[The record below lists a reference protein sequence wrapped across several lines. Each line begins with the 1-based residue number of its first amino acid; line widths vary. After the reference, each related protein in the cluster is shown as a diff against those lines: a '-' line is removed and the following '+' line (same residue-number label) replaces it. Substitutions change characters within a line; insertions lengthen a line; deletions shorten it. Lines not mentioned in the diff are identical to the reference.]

1 MVEMS
6 DEVIVAEGLRKRFK
20 HTEALRGLDL
30 SVPAGTVCGLLGPN
44 GAGKTTAVRILAT
57 LTRPDSGRARVAGY
71 DVVRDAASVRGLIG
85 LAGQHAAVDEKLSG
99 RDNLRMFG
107 RLYHLPGRLARK
119 RADELLDQFSLA
131 GAADRVV
138 KGYSGGMRRK
148 LDLAASLIVAPPVL
162 FMDEPTTG
170 LDPRSRADIWAGIS
184 ELARTGTTVLL
195 TTQYMDEADQ
205 LAAQIAVVDAGRV
218 IASGT
223 PGQLKAA
230 IGGALTVVVADAAAL
245 GTAAS
250 LLQRMTGADP
260 VTEPGHRQ
268 VSVAVASDAVTLAG
282 VAVQLS
288 QAGVEAED
296 IALRR
301 PTLDDVFLR
310 LTGSS
315 LDDAG
320 SPGHGSSPGDDAS
333 PGDDGYTARAETAG
347 TAA

>member
-1 MVEMS
+1 
-6 DEVIVAEGLRKRFK
+6 
-20 HTEALRGLDL
+20 
-30 SVPAGTVCGLLGPN
+30 
-44 GAGKTTAVRILAT
+44 
-57 LTRPDSGRARVAGY
+57 
-71 DVVRDAASVRGLIG
+71 VVRDAACVRGLIG

-107 RLYHLPGRLARK
+107 RLYHLPGRLARQ

-131 GAADRVV
+131 EAADRVV

-170 LDPRSRADIWAGIS
+170 LDPRSRADIWAGIR

-230 IGGALTVVVADAAAL
+230 IGGSLTVVVADGAAL
-245 GTAAS
+245 GTAAR

-260 VTEPGHRQ
+260 VTDPDHRQ
-268 VSVAVASDAVTLAG
+268 VSVAVAGDAVTLAG
-282 VAVQLS
+282 VAVGLS

-296 IALRR
+296 VALRR

-315 LDDAG
+315 LEDGG
-320 SPGHGSSPGDDAS
+320 SPGEGDYA
-333 PGDDGYTARAETAG
+333 AQAETAG

>member
-1 MVEMS
+1 MAEMS
-6 DEVIVAEGLRKRFK
+6 DDVVVAEGLRKRFK

-30 SVPAGTVCGLLGPN
+30 TVTAGTVCGLLGPN

-71 DVVRDAASVRGLIG
+71 DVVRDAARVRGLIG

-99 RDNLRMFG
+99 RDNLRLFG
-107 RLYHLPGRLARK
+107 RLYHLPGRLARR

-131 GAADRVV
+131 EAADRVV

-184 ELARTGTTVLL
+184 ELARGGTTVLL

-230 IGGALTVVVADAAAL
+230 IDGALTVVVADGAAL
-245 GTAAS
+245 GAAAS
-250 LLQRMTGADP
+250 LLQRMTGSDP
-260 VTEPGHRQ
+260 VTDPDHRQ

-282 VAVQLS
+282 VAVELS
-288 QAGVEAED
+288 HAGVEAED

-320 SPGHGSSPGDDAS
+320 SPGNGASPGHGAS
-333 PGDDGYTARAETAG
+333 PGDNYAAQAETAG

>member
-1 MVEMS
+1 MMKMS
-6 DEVIVAEGLRKRFK
+6 DEVIVAEGLRKRFR

-30 SVPAGTVCGLLGPN
+30 SVPTGTVCGLLGPN

-57 LTRPDSGRARVAGY
+57 LTRPDSGRAWVAGY
-71 DVVRDAASVRGLIG
+71 DVVREAARVRGLIG

-99 RDNLRMFG
+99 RDNLCMFG
-107 RLYHLPGRLARK
+107 RLYHLPGRLARQ
-119 RADELLDQFSLA
+119 RGDELLNQFSLA

-218 IASGT
+218 IASGS

-230 IGGALTVVVADAAAL
+230 IGAALTVVVTDGAAL

-260 VTEPGHRQ
+260 VTDPDRRQ
-268 VSVAVASDAVTLAG
+268 VSVAVADDAVTLAG
-282 VAVQLS
+282 VAVELS
-288 QAGVEAED
+288 QAGVGAED
-296 IALRR
+296 VSLRR

-315 LDDAG
+315 SGDVG
-320 SPGHGSSPGDDAS
+320 SPGDGDCA
-333 PGDDGYTARAETAG
+333 AQAETAG